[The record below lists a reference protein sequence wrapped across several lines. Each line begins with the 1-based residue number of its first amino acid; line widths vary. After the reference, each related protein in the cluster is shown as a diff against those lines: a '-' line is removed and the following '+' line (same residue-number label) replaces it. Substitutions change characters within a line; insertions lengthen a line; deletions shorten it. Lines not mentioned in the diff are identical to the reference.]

1 MHARTSLPSLS
12 YHPLP
17 VVDRLKKKVAAKA
30 QSTVLVVVRECVRE
44 CVSMC
49 VRRVIGII
57 HSLFD
62 DKVRGMFVLKSP
74 YHVTRVLIDDDF
86 MARHPVCQQLFAS
99 TDAQFVSSKMPCASE
114 GMPSVSVEATITQT
128 TKSACTPV

>member
-1 MHARTSLPSLS
+1 
-12 YHPLP
+12 
-17 VVDRLKKKVAAKA
+17 
-30 QSTVLVVVRECVRE
+30 
-44 CVSMC
+44 MC

-74 YHVTRVLIDDDF
+74 AILSCNACVHDDF

-99 TDAQFVSSKMPCASE
+99 TDAQFVSRKMPCASE